1 MDNKNRNG
9 MSMSKVEQLFKHLE
23 ARVDEFIEL
32 CDEYKRHNRSLQAR
46 ESQLAEERAAAERL
60 RGEMLA
66 LATQNGELRLIN
78 DQLQKSGEGA
88 RAGGMNGRV

>member
-46 ESQLAEERAAAERL
+46 ESQLAEERASLMKKNDMAKAKVEAMISRL
-60 RGEMLA
+60 KA
-66 LATQNGELRLIN
+66 LEQ
-78 DQLQKSGEGA
+78 DS
-88 RAGGMNGRV
+88 

>member
-1 MDNKNRNG
+1 MPEGDGPTIN
-9 MSMSKVEQLFKHLE
+9 
-23 ARVDEFIEL
+23 VDLVGIETQFSN
-32 CDEYKRHNRSLQAR
+32 H
-46 ESQLAEERAAAERL
+46 AERL